1 MIYNVL
7 SKTKNTERNNIQV
20 SLIKSELSDLK
31 KDIGNASKDDVGRIG
46 KMNKIADIVE
56 LIFYFNEEKINK
68 DKDYKF

>member
-31 KDIGNASKDDVGRIG
+31 KDIGNPSKDDVGRIG

>member
-1 MIYNVL
+1 MFWV
-7 SKTKNTERNNIQV
+7 KQKNTERNNIQV

-31 KDIGNASKDDVGRIG
+31 KDIGSASKDDVGRIE

-56 LIFYFNEEKINK
+56 LILYFNEEKINK

>member
-1 MIYNVL
+1 M